1 MENALMPTAV
11 SSISAEKLLKQ
22 LAEVWVSLGK
32 ESNDKTS
39 TGILRAC
46 ALNLLVCVEDDVEV
60 GETIAQLMHEYPS
73 RVIVLRVKP
82 KAEIS
87 GRALAQCWMPF
98 GRREQ
103 ICCEQIEIV
112 TPPEMLAEVDPVIR
126 GVFSGDM
133 PIVFWCRSDDLLQ
146 NWAFRDQLLPMA
158 QKLIVDSRRSADP
171 EALLRDLQR
180 LTYAKRRV
188 ADLSWTRITRWR
200 ETIAQL
206 FDNPSLRAS
215 AAAIQ
220 EVEITHTC
228 PQVPPSARYLAGWV
242 EGCLSRTLRKSMRS
256 QPIENCDW
264 QIHQLTLRGAEFAA
278 TITRR
283 DAMTVE
289 VRWNNQTLALAFPML
304 TEHGLLLEEL
314 SILGLDPSFDRTLNR
329 L

>member
-1 MENALMPTAV
+1 MPATATT
-11 SSISAEKLLKQ
+11 ISAEKLLKE

-32 ESNDKTS
+32 ESNDKTA

-60 GETIAQLMHEYPS
+60 GETIAQIMHEYPS

-112 TPPEMLAEVDPVIR
+112 APPEMLAEVDPVIR

-133 PIVFWCRSDDLLQ
+133 PIVVWCRSDVLLQ

-158 QKLIVDSRRSADP
+158 HKLIVDSRHSPDP

-180 LTYAKRRV
+180 LTFAKRRV
-188 ADLSWTRITRWR
+188 ADLSWTRVTRWR
-200 ETIAQL
+200 QTVAQL
-206 FDNPSLRAS
+206 FDNPAIRGS
-215 AAAIQ
+215 AEAIT
-220 EVEITHTC
+220 EVEIAHTSA
-228 PQVPPSARYLAGWV
+228 QVPPSARYLAGWI
-242 EGCLSRTLRKSMRS
+242 EGCLSRVVRKSFRPAQAEAS
-256 QPIENCDW
+256 W
-264 QIHQLTLRGAEFAA
+264 QIHQLVLRGTAFEA

-283 DAMTVE
+283 DATTVE
-289 VRWNNQTLALAFPML
+289 VRWNNQTLALVFPKL
-304 TEHGLLLEEL
+304 TEPGLLLEEL
-314 SILGLDPSFDRTLNR
+314 SILGADASFDRTLNR